1 MRRLFI
7 VAFALMSFVANSAA
21 EERGPLTHADIC
33 QSKADACK
41 NACGPVFVSCMHEC
55 ADAKDACLPNTGGK
69 VDVRGVPKTGAGP
82 KETKDIPPVGNGKS
96 AGGNTK
102 SGAATG
108 ATIDASG
115 SASTPTKP
123 ASSSSPGGGSPTSVS
138 GGSGLTNR
146 KLQ

>member
-55 ADAKDACLPNTGGK
+55 ADAKDACLANTGGK

-96 AGGNTK
+96 ASTK
-102 SGAATG
+102 AGAATG
-108 ATIDASG
+108 ATIGTSG
-115 SASTPTKP
+115 SESTPP
-123 ASSSSPGGGSPTSVS
+123 AVASSSVQ
-138 GGSGLTNR
+138 GSGAPKTIQQQRNLRQN
-146 KLQ
+146 

>member
-21 EERGPLTHADIC
+21 EQRPPTQAEQCYR
-33 QSKADACK
+33 QSLRCLK
-41 NACGPVFVSCMHEC
+41 ACGKDDLACDIGCREAEDSCN
-55 ADAKDACLPNTGGK
+55 APGAKIDI
-69 VDVRGVPKTGAGP
+69 RGVPKTGAGP
-82 KETKDIPPVGNGKS
+82 VETKDIPPAGNGKS

-102 SGAATG
+102 PGAATG

-115 SASTPTKP
+115 PMSTPTKP
-123 ASSSSPGGGSPTSVS
+123 APSSSPGGGSPTSVS